1 MLRLV
6 SFVQM
11 LLFRILA
18 PFCDGWSFRQTIIY
32 DLRNNGNDL
41 LHQSHF
47 YDTNETTLQ
56 PTNRPAFVSTTSLSA
71 EWEKEWKET
80 NFEADLAKLQKEAEE
95 RLDEKISELQA
106 NIEKTGA

>member
-1 MLRLV
+1 M
-6 SFVQM
+6 
-11 LLFRILA
+11 I
-18 PFCDGWSFRQTIIY
+18 C
-32 DLRNNGNDL
+32 DLRNNDNNFVLPSL
-41 LHQSHF
+41 LHKTKYNNQ
-47 YDTNETTLQ
+47 Q
-56 PTNRPAFVSTTSLSA
+56 NRPAFVSTTSLNA